1 MTFSHLVALKP
12 VLDENV
18 TKSVGQAARDLSVEL
33 LGCWVGSGVSVLGA
47 PGAPGGSWG
56 FMGVWCGGTV
66 RFVDEFD
73 YVVVG
78 GGSAGCVV
86 AGRLSEDPS
95 VKVCLLEAGGEGR
108 NVFIRA
114 PLGFALGNGQGWN
127 SWNYQTVPQ
136 VGFNGRRGFQPRGK
150 ALGGS
155 STINAMIYARGHRSD
170 YDAWAELGNPGWGFD
185 DVLPYFKKSE
195 CNAIHRDSDLH
206 GVDGPLHVTNLRSP
220 SPLND
225 VFLQACQNQGIPF
238 NPDLNGE
245 QHHGCYHVQV
255 TQKDGERHSVAAAF
269 IHPNLDRPNLD
280 VRTGAHITRL
290 RFDGRRADAVEYV
303 RGDRSET
310 VRARRE
316 IVMSAGAFGTPQILM
331 ASGVGPGA
339 HLQSMGITPVL
350 DSPGVGQNLQD
361 HISALLI
368 YRALIPDHTVGISP
382 GGVAKLLKGMWEWRR
397 HRTGVI
403 TSCAAE
409 SGVYYRADPDAEVS
423 DMEMELIVGIGDDH
437 GRKIHL
443 GHGYSAHL
451 LLARPRSIGEVRL
464 ASPDT
469 RVDPLIDPRYFS
481 DPYDMETLVKG
492 TQVALDIMND
502 PVFDR
507 YRGEMLI
514 PYDRND
520 PHQIEEQLRAHADT
534 EYHVC
539 GTAKMGPD
547 SDPMAVVDPSLRV
560 RGIEGLRVAD
570 ASVMPQ
576 VTSNNIHAPVIMIGE
591 KAADLIKRSA

>member
-1 MTFSHLVALKP
+1 M
-12 VLDENV
+12 
-18 TKSVGQAARDLSVEL
+18 
-33 LGCWVGSGVSVLGA
+33 
-47 PGAPGGSWG
+47 
-56 FMGVWCGGTV
+56 
-66 RFVDEFD
+66 DEFD

-86 AGRLSEDPS
+86 ASRLSEDAS
-95 VKVCLLEAGGEGR
+95 TTVCLLEAGGEGR
-108 NVFIRA
+108 DLLIRA
-114 PLGFALGNGQGWN
+114 PLGFAAAMPLGVN
-127 SWNYQTVPQ
+127 SWNYETVPQ
-136 VGFNGRRGFQPRGK
+136 PGLDGRRGFQPRGK

-155 STINAMIYARGHRSD
+155 STLNAMIYARGHPSD
-170 YDAWAELGNPGWGFD
+170 YDNWAASGNPGWAYA

-195 CNAIHRDSDLH
+195 ANAIHRDSPFH

-225 VFLQACQNQGIPF
+225 VFLEACRSQGIPF
-238 NPDLNGE
+238 NPDLNGA

-255 TQKDGERHSVAAAF
+255 TQKDGERHSAAAAF

-280 VRTGAHITRL
+280 VRTRAHTTRV
-290 RFDGRRADAVEYV
+290 RFDGRRATAVEYE
-303 RGDRSET
+303 RGGRIET

-316 IVMSAGAFGTPQILM
+316 VVMSAGAFGTPQILM

-339 HLQSMGITPVL
+339 HLQGLGITTVL
-350 DSPGVGQNLQD
+350 DVPGIGQNLQD

-368 YRALIPDHTVGISP
+368 YRAKVAEHTIGISP
-382 GGVAKLLKGMWEWRR
+382 IGVARLLRAMWTWRR
-397 HRTGVI
+397 HRTGTV

-409 SGVYYRADPDAEVS
+409 SGVYYRTSPDVEVS

-437 GRKIHL
+437 GRKLHL

-451 LLARPRSIGEVRL
+451 LLARPKSVGEVRL

-469 RVDPLIDPRYFS
+469 RVAPLIDPRYFS
-481 DPYDMETLVKG
+481 HPYDMETLVKG
-492 TQVALDIMND
+492 TQIALDIMNSRA
-502 PVFDR
+502 FDR

-514 PYDRND
+514 PYDRDD
-520 PHQIEEQLRAHADT
+520 PVQIEQTLRAHADT

-547 SDPMAVVDPSLRV
+547 TDPMAVVDAQLRV
-560 RGIEGLRVAD
+560 KGMEGLRIAD
-570 ASVMPQ
+570 ASVMPR
-576 VTSNNIHAPVIMIGE
+576 VTSNNINAAVIMIGE
-591 KAADLIKRSA
+591 KCADMIRASAR